1 MNGKAVDGRAT
12 SQCCTAWRPTRT
24 ECEPAD
30 VGPLSV
36 LSMDG
41 GGGVSS
47 VRYFIRRLC
56 FHSDFIGRHRRGP
69 LLSLP
74 ARAPSPRRAGRRAGS
89 LSRQLE
95 TRRVAG
101 SLSRRLGTRTV
112 SGSLSRQLEV
122 GRAAGSLS
130 RRLIARR
137 VAAGA
142 LRAPARHGYVV
153 RAAQS
158 VPGG

>member
-95 TRRVAG
+95 TR
-101 SLSRRLGTRTV
+101 TV